1 MAMFKLA
8 LRTRMA
14 KRCQTVFQRVLV
26 RKKSL
31 NLRKANNMCATCG
44 CMKKKGKAT
53 KKGLSPKQSK
63 IAGAAKP
70 TDKIDGKDFK
80 ALKKKK
86 GK

>member
-1 MAMFKLA
+1 
-8 LRTRMA
+8 MA
-14 KRCQTVFQRVLV
+14 KRCQTVFQRVRV

-44 CMKKKGKAT
+44 CMKKKGEPGFGKGAKG
-53 KKGLSPKQSK
+53 KKGMSPKQSK
-63 IAGAAKP
+63 LAGAAKP

-86 GK
+86 KK